1 MQITP
6 IYTKKPADL
15 DSVLQSR
22 TNRYKY
28 GFTVSAA
35 HSLPDFPT
43 RLF

>member
-6 IYTKKPADL
+6 FYTKKTADRNL
-15 DSVLQSR
+15 VLQSR
-22 TNRYKY
+22 TDRYKY